1 MHNKLNNFIHKK
13 QKIIFMKVLAVINIL
28 LGVFSIV
35 GTIVLVMVSGGGY
48 IYAVSGIFQIILS
61 IMVLIQK
68 NKN

>member
-1 MHNKLNNFIHKK
+1 
-13 QKIIFMKVLAVINIL
+13 MKVLAVINIL